1 MKTLINV
8 VSFPDGKLMWCSNH
22 IGLGAYALCC
32 ISLLTSVFSGA
43 NNLALVSLSRRFV
56 GLEIATVILSKS
68 RLVFLFSL
76 LNKLKD
82 VHAVW
87 H

>member
-1 MKTLINV
+1 
-8 VSFPDGKLMWCSNH
+8 
-22 IGLGAYALCC
+22 
-32 ISLLTSVFSGA
+32 
-43 NNLALVSLSRRFV
+43 
-56 GLEIATVILSKS
+56 LSKS

-76 LNKLKD
+76 LNKLTD